1 MSSGYTEDKQVEQ
14 PAIDLFSDLGWQAIN
29 AYQEE
34 LATTEST
41 GTLGRETRDEVVLKS
56 ILEKKLTEFNPDIPG
71 EQIEYVLKELTRDR
85 SSMHPVRANKEIYEL
100 MRDGVDVEFRGSNG
114 TLRRETVRVIDWR
127 QPENNYYLLVSQ
139 LWVSGDYGNKR
150 PDLVAFLN
158 GLPVILFELKKPAR
172 PVREAYSSNISDYK
186 DTIPQLFWYNQF
198 IFLSN
203 GVDTKIGTIS
213 SPWEFYT
220 EWKKISDEE
229 EPGIVSLETAI
240 RGMCEQNRLLDLL
253 EHFLL
258 FEDARSKPSKLMARN
273 HQFLG
278 VNNAIEAVKRIEEN
292 KGRLGVFWHTQGSG
306 KSYSMALLTRKIMR
320 SIPGDWKFVIVTDRL
335 DLDEQIY
342 KNFAGV
348 GAVTEPE
355 SEVRADSKEQL
366 KQLLSENHR
375 YTFTLIHKFHARD
388 GEEFPVLSE
397 DDDIV
402 VITDEAH
409 RTQYDAL
416 AMNMRKALPN
426 AAFLG
431 FTGTPLIKGEDERT
445 REVFG
450 DYVSIYDFKQSIEDN
465 ATVPLFYEN
474 RIPELELSNE
484 HLNEELQEV
493 LEEAMLNEKQEE
505 KLEREFRQE
514 YHLITRQDRL
524 ETIARDL
531 VQHFLNRGFMGKGM
545 MVCIDRFTTVRMY
558 DLVKKEWKAE
568 LERVRE
574 RLKNAGKLEQDQ
586 LLDRLKFMQETDMA
600 VVISKSQ
607 NEIGEFDAEGL
618 DIRPHRIRLEKEP
631 LDEKFKDDDDPLR
644 LVFVCAMWITGFSV
658 SSLST
663 LYLDKPMKSHT
674 LMQTIAR
681 ANRVFEGKN
690 NGLIVDYVGVFRH
703 LQKALAVYATGRDDE
718 GGTTPVKNKSEL
730 VEQLKQAI
738 KEARTFCEQQG
749 VVLDK
754 IINAKGFEKSKFQ
767 EEFAKAIVQYKEL
780 EEHVN
785 SAADQVLINEE
796 KKKEFMAHAR
806 TVNHLYKAILPDPD
820 AGEFLPVRAAL
831 KAISD
836 FIRQLGPSTE
846 EDIEQVRRKVNK
858 KLDEAISSS
867 PVIEDDGAEP
877 IDISEIDFEK
887 LKERFAKKKNKRVE
901 LQKVKTQIEEK
912 IAEMVEQNR
921 SRIDFKE
928 QFEEM
933 IERYNNY
940 SVTAELQ
947 FEELFEFVKKLNHE
961 EERHVRENLSEEQ
974 LAVFDIVIQ
983 HEKVQLTK
991 KEREQI
997 KKGIKELIEKLK
1009 SEKLVLDWSKY
1020 QTRVADVKV
1029 TIEKELDGFL
1039 PDKYDRALYAQTCSE
1054 VFDHVMQSY

>member
-1 MSSGYTEDKQVEQ
+1 MSSGYTEDELVEQ
-14 PAIDLFSDLGWQAIN
+14 PAIEEFQKLGWDFIN
-29 AYQEE
+29 AYHEE
-34 LATTEST
+34 LATPESS
-41 GTLGRETRDEVVLKS
+41 GTLGRQTRGEVVLSS
-56 ILEKKLTEFNPDIPG
+56 ILSDKLTTFNPDIPS
-71 EQIEYVLKELTRDR
+71 EQIEVAIKELSRDR
-85 SSMHPVRANKEIYEL
+85 SSMQPIRANKEIYQL
-100 MRDGVDVEFRGSNG
+100 MRDGVDVEFRDKDGAM
-114 TLRRETVRVIDWR
+114 RQETIRVIDWKH
-127 QPENNYYLLVSQ
+127 PENNSYLLVSQ

-150 PDLVAFLN
+150 PDLVAFVN
-158 GLPVILFELKKPAR
+158 GLPVLLFELKKPAR
-172 PVREAYSSNISDYK
+172 PVREAFNSNISDYK

-203 GVDTKIGTIS
+203 TVDTKIGTIS

-229 EPGIVSLETAI
+229 EPGIVSIETAI
-240 RGMCEQNRLLDLL
+240 RGICEKSRLLDLL

-258 FEDARSKPSKLMARN
+258 FEDGVTKPKKLMARN
-273 HQFLG
+273 HQYLG
-278 VNNAIEAVKRIEEN
+278 VNNAIEAAKRIEEN
-292 KGRLGVFWHTQGSG
+292 KGKLGVFWHTQGSG
-306 KSYSMALLTRKIMR
+306 KSYSMVLLTRKIMR

-342 KNFAGV
+342 KNFASV

-397 DDDIV
+397 DDDII

-450 DYVSIYDFKQSIEDN
+450 DYVSVYDFKQSIEDN
-465 ATVPLFYEN
+465 ATVPLYYEN

-484 HLNEELQEV
+484 HLNEELQQV
-493 LEEAMLNEKQEE
+493 LEDAMLNEQQEE

-524 ETIARDL
+524 QTIARDL
-531 VQHFLNRGFMGKGM
+531 VRHFLNRGFLGKGL

-558 DLVKKEWKAE
+558 DLVQKEWTAE
-568 LERVRE
+568 EMRVKEELKSAGALER
-574 RLKNAGKLEQDQ
+574 DQ
-586 LLDRLKFMQETDMA
+586 LLERLQFIRDTDMA

-607 NEIGEFDAEGL
+607 NEIKEFDKEGL
-618 DIRPHRIRLEKEP
+618 DIREHRKRLEKEP
-631 LDEKFKDDDDPLR
+631 LDERFKDDEDPLR

-703 LQKALAVYATGRDDE
+703 LQKALAVYATGQDGDD
-718 GGTTPVKNKSEL
+718 GTTPVKNKAEL
-730 VEQLKQAI
+730 VRQLREAI
-738 KEARTFCEQQG
+738 AQARTFCEQQG
-749 VVLDK
+749 VDLDK
-754 IINAKGFEKSKFQ
+754 IIQSRGLERAKYQ
-767 EEFAKAIVQYKEL
+767 EHFAKALVEYDDL
-780 EEHVN
+780 SEEVHE
-785 SAADQVLINEE
+785 AADQVLLNDQ
-796 KKKEFMAHAR
+796 KKREFMGHAR
-806 TVNHLYKAILPDPD
+806 AVNHLYKAILPDPE
-820 AGEFLPVRAAL
+820 AEEFLPVRAAL

-836 FIRQLGPSTE
+836 FIKQLGPSTGDSIDE
-846 EDIEQVRRKVNK
+846 IKKEVNR
-858 KLDEAISSS
+858 KLDESIVSQ
-867 PVIEDDGAEP
+867 PTIIDDGSKP

-901 LQKVKTQIEEK
+901 LQKVKTEIEEK
-912 IAEMVEQNR
+912 IAKMVEQNR
-921 SRIDFKE
+921 TRIDFKE

-933 IERYNNY
+933 IEKYNNY

-947 FEELFEFVKKLNHE
+947 LEELFELVKDLNHE
-961 EERHVRENLSEEQ
+961 EKRHVRENLNEEQ
-974 LAVFDIVIQ
+974 LAIFDIVVQ
-983 HEKVQLTK
+983 SDKVQLTK
-991 KEREQI
+991 KERETI
-997 KKGIKELIEKLK
+997 KKGIKKLIEKLQK
-1009 SEKLVLDWSKY
+1009 EKLVLDWSKY
-1020 QTRVADVKV
+1020 QSRVADVKV
-1029 TIEKELDGFL
+1029 TIEKELDNIL

-1054 VFDHVMQSY
+1054 VFDHVLQKY